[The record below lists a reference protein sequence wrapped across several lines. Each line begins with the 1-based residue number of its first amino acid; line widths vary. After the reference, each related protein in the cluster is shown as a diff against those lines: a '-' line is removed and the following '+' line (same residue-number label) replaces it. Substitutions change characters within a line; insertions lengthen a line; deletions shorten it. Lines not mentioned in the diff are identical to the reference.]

1 MRKLKVPTTVDEVMA
16 HFPDG
21 IAHIPE
27 GAMKYL
33 QDVLWGKRQRL
44 FPDHYNRDRAYC
56 SHCNEWVDA
65 IPVWRHKDKGWCPKC
80 HMEATVTHSWRGI
93 RHICDE
99 AAFYY
104 YEKSPIQPHTIVC
117 RLIYGDRDYRD
128 GNPEDVKIYFWID
141 SASVFVYG
149 IGMAGI
155 RGKAGGKC
163 CYYSNGTE
171 RDVYTYHGDVGQKM
185 VNEWVMTKKP
195 SCRYGVYTQNMGRPT
210 EIEIGADTASLRA
223 ACRRTNY
230 RRVVLPYTAGS
241 GARGAG
247 DGYVGFMRM
256 ATLYESTEYLTKIG
270 LQPLV
275 DEQSC
280 RGGTFGWINWRARR
294 IRDILKFKPTKDEL
308 KWLRGGGISGWGSP
322 VMIIAR
328 RQITKE
334 RGWGLDMIQICD
346 LNMTSYGPERCVEK
360 LEDMQETSGAS
371 VARILRYLRKQR
383 DRGIHATMRDYGDY
397 LETCVKIN
405 MDLTKK
411 SNLFPKNL
419 MVMQATLS
427 MQAKY
432 KANELHEAAYKKQV
446 ENLTK
451 WYSYEKDG
459 LMIVVPKKV
468 CDLIREGMEQH
479 ICVGQYVER
488 VAKGRTHVVYIR
500 QAANPEESYVTMEIG
515 RNHDVVQVRGEYNR
529 DPDKAVGDFVAAYK
543 QEVLEPLKRKIAKS
557 TSKEKR
563 KTA

>member
-1 MRKLKVPTTVDEVMA
+1 MRRLKVPTTVDEVMA

-33 QDVLWGKRQRL
+33 QEVLWEKRQRL
-44 FPDHYNRDRAYC
+44 FPNRYNRDRAYC
-56 SHCNEWVDA
+56 SHCHEWVDA

-104 YEKSPIQPHTIVC
+104 YEKSPIQPHTIIC
-117 RLIYGDRDYRD
+117 RLIYADRDYRD
-128 GNPEDVKIYFWID
+128 GDPENVKTYFWID

-149 IGMAGI
+149 VGMAGI
-155 RGKAGGKC
+155 RGKMGGKC

-171 RDVYTYHGDVGQKM
+171 RDVYKYHGYVGYKM
-185 VNEWVMTKKP
+185 ENDWAMTKKP
-195 SCRYGVYTQNMGRPT
+195 SCRYGLYTQNMGRPT
-210 EIEIGADTASLRA
+210 DVEIGADTASLRA

-241 GARGAG
+241 GARGTD

-280 RGGTFGWINWRARR
+280 RGGTFGWINWRAKR

-308 KWLRGGGISGWGSP
+308 KWLHGGGISGWGSP
-322 VMIIAR
+322 VMIIAH
-328 RQITKE
+328 RQITKD

-346 LNMTSYGPERCVEK
+346 LHMTSYGPERCVEK

-432 KANELHEAAYKKQV
+432 KANELYEAVYKKQV

-468 CDLIREGMEQH
+468 RDLIREGMEQH

-500 QAANPEESYVTMEIG
+500 RAAKPEESYVTMEIG
-515 RNHDVVQVRGEYNR
+515 RTHDVVQVRGEYNR
-529 DPDKAVGDFVAAYK
+529 DPDTAVMDFVAAYK
-543 QEVLEPLKRKIAKS
+543 QEVLEPLKHKVAKS
-557 TSKEKR
+557 AGKEKR